1 MPFIGCYTSGL
12 NRKAVENAA
21 IFGVPPLLALLL
33 YRTALRAWFQ
43 ADDFVWLNL
52 LPDVHSWS
60 DLSYALFHPTVHG
73 TWRPLGER
81 IYFLSL
87 QSLFGY
93 SIALPFRIVAFAV
106 QFANM
111 VLISLITLRLT
122 RSRIAAFLAPLLWI
136 SSDKLVLAMVWNSA
150 INYVFCGFFVLLA
163 LWFLLRYI
171 DTNRT
176 RDLVAMWVA
185 FLLGLGAMEMAIAF
199 PIMAALYTWLRARPF
214 FKKTLPL
221 LAAALA
227 FAVAHVIFAPNRA
240 AGLYSIHF
248 DFAIFR
254 TLADYWAL
262 AFEPVNL
269 ALYTRLPAG
278 AGIAGMIVF
287 SIALLGYSGYQA
299 YRRNFVPLIFLGW
312 FLALLLPV
320 LPLRE
325 NVEGY
330 YLTLPLIGL
339 AMLASDAFAHAW
351 SNRLPWRVVAVALV
365 AFFLFESGTV
375 AQKGTRWYVDRS
387 LAIRTMV
394 MGVAEAHRQQPDHAI
409 LLQDVDDA
417 LFWAAIDDGCFQFL
431 GLKNVYLAP
440 GSESHIT
447 PHPEIGDPAQFALPA
462 ARVREVAGLGKL
474 SVYDWQRG
482 RLKDVTE
489 HYLLPEAQ
497 TARATTAQDH
507 IDIADPLN
515 ANRLSQDWY
524 PIEQGMR
531 WSPRR
536 ASVRMLVDGTQ
547 RRQLH
552 ITGYCPGLALKH
564 GPVHMT
570 VSVDGAAFPAVTIDK
585 PDALFEFEF
594 PLTPSRRNQIEVTVE
609 FDRTLSAPG
618 DQRQLGMAFGVFEI
632 R

>member
-1 MPFIGCYTSGL
+1 M
-12 NRKAVENAA
+12 
-21 IFGVPPLLALLL
+21 
-33 YRTALRAWFQ
+33 ALRAWFQ

-52 LPDVHSWS
+52 LPEVHSWS

-87 QSLFGY
+87 ESVFGY
-93 SIALPFRIVAFAV
+93 SSGLPFRMVAFAV

-111 VLISLITLRLT
+111 VLISAVTLRLT
-122 RSRIAAFLAPLLWI
+122 RSRIAAFLAPVLWI

-150 INYVFCGFFVLLA
+150 INYVICGFFVLLA

-171 DTNRT
+171 DTNRK
-176 RDLVAMWVA
+176 RDLIAMWVA

-199 PIMAALYTWLRARPF
+199 PVMASLYTWVRARPF

-221 LAAALA
+221 LASAVG
-227 FAVAHVIFAPNRA
+227 FAVAHLIFAPNRA
-240 AGLYSIHF
+240 AGPYSMHL

-254 TLADYWAL
+254 TLADYWTL

-269 ALYTRLPAG
+269 ALYTRLTAG
-278 AGIAGMIVF
+278 SGVAGMIVL
-287 SIALLGYSGYQA
+287 SVVLLGYSGYQA
-299 YRRNFVPLIFLGW
+299 YRRNFVPLVFLGW

-339 AMLASDAFAHAW
+339 AMLAADAFAHAW
-351 SNRLPWRVVAVALV
+351 SNRLWWRVAPVILV

-375 AQKGTRWYVDRS
+375 ARKATRWYVDRS
-387 LAIRTMV
+387 LTIRALV
-394 MGVAEAHRQQPDHAI
+394 MGVAEAHRLQPDHAI

-417 LFWAAIDDGCFQFL
+417 LFWAAINDGCFQFL

-440 GSESHIT
+440 GSESRIT
-447 PHPEIGDPAQFALPA
+447 RHPEIGDPAQFVLPA
-462 ARVREVAGLGKL
+462 VRVREVAGLGKL

-482 RLKDVTE
+482 RLKDITE
-489 HYLLPEAQ
+489 HYVAPETPPTSR
-497 TARATTAQDH
+497 TAAVAIARDR

-524 PIEQGMR
+524 PIEQGIR

-536 ASVRMLVDGTQ
+536 ASVRMLVDGTRGQ
-547 RRQLH
+547 QLH
-552 ITGYCPGLALKH
+552 ITGYCPGLALKR

-570 VSVDGAAFPAVTIDK
+570 VSVDGAAFPAVTINK
-585 PDALFEFEF
+585 PDAQFEFEF
-594 PLTPSRRNQIEVTVE
+594 PVRPAGRDQMEVTVE
-609 FDRTLSAPG
+609 FDRTFSAPP